1 MHDLLSTP
9 LLEIRGVPFEV
20 ALKSGASVSGTLM
33 GIDPESA
40 SFLIRREARP
50 SVEKIAFPLVRYISM
65 KGEMTADVRRELLS
79 KLPAERLN
87 PSDRTVITFS
97 DKVQLEFGPG
107 YFKRDKGFHLYQ
119 FPEGN
124 AYLRIFI
131 PAEAVE
137 QIVSD
142 AVVDNAR
149 VAAFE
154 WARPV
159 ISERA
164 ELGRYMELLLLSH
177 NVKII
182 PQRRRLAEVL
192 LHDRVVTTDQVR
204 EALVAQGKNRNRRI
218 GELLVESGVVSE
230 DELFVSLAHQL
241 RVPFVRLRNFDFPND
256 VDKYL
261 KAEVARN
268 VDAVPLMDFRGNLIV
283 ALADPIDSEAQNLLR
298 FASGKPVLS
307 VLATHADIKW
317 ALEKIYSG
325 VDFSQTLR
333 QLASRQEDDKFVI
346 PLDAELKESDEPLV
360 RLVNDLLTEAIRK
373 RVSDVHLRPGET
385 QLDLLYRIDGSM
397 VPVSAFPNK
406 IQPAIMGRLKIM
418 GNMDISEKRRPQDG
432 QIRFKTPDGQTDMRV
447 SILPTVNGESV
458 CIRVLASKASLKA
471 IDQLGFSEKDLD
483 HIKEML
489 DKSFGMFL
497 VTGPTGSGKSTTL
510 YSCLRELRSKN
521 LNIITVEDPVE
532 FRIDGI
538 EQVQSRADIGFTF
551 AMALRQIL
559 RHDPD
564 AILIGEIRDQE
575 TAEIA
580 VKSALTGHLVLST
593 LHTNNA
599 VGAITRLQ
607 DIGIPS
613 YLLSSCILGV
623 QAQRLIRTN
632 CLSCMDEEPV
642 DALVRRVMGVSHDEL
657 FMRGRG
663 CDECNGTGYKGR
675 TSVYELLRITPA
687 LQIKINSGAK
697 AEELAEQAYADGMMP
712 LTRNALELARLYK
725 TSLDEAYHVR
735 LD

>member
-1 MHDLLSTP
+1 MADLLGSP
-9 LLEIRGVPFEV
+9 LLEIRSVPFEASLAV
-20 ALKSGASVSGTLM
+20 GATISGTLV
-33 GIDPESA
+33 GIDPETA
-40 SFLIRREARP
+40 SFLIKREGRP
-50 SVEKIAFPLVRYISM
+50 SIEKVAFTQVRYITM
-65 KGEMTADVRRELLS
+65 KGTISSDFRRELLA
-79 KLPAERLN
+79 KLPTEHLQ
-87 PSDRTVITFS
+87 PSDHTLVTF
-97 DKVQLEFGPG
+97 KANVQVEFGPG
-107 YFKRDKGFHLYQ
+107 YFKRDRGFHLYQ

-124 AYLRIFI
+124 VLLRIFV
-131 PAEAVE
+131 PAEASD
-137 QIVSD
+137 QIVNSPE
-142 AVVDNAR
+142 ADNAK

-154 WARPV
+154 WARP
-159 ISERA
+159 IIADRA
-164 ELGRYMELLLLSH
+164 ELGRYFELLLLS
-177 NVKII
+177 NSVQKI

-192 LHDRVVTTDQVR
+192 LNDRVVTTDQVR
-204 EALVAQGKNRNRRI
+204 EALASQGKNRNKRI
-218 GELLVESGVVSE
+218 GELLIEAGVVSE
-230 DELFVSLAHQL
+230 DELFLSLAHQL
-241 RVPFVRLRNFDFPND
+241 RVPFVRLRNFDFPSD
-256 VDKYL
+256 PEKML
-261 KAEVARN
+261 KAEVARKVN
-268 VDAVPLMDFRGNLIV
+268 AIPLMEFRGNLIV
-283 ALADPIDSEAQNLLR
+283 AVSDPMDTEVQNLLR
-298 FASGKPVLS
+298 FASGKS
-307 VLATHADIKW
+307 AMFVLATQLDIKW
-317 ALEKIYSG
+317 AMEKIYSG
-325 VDFSQTLR
+325 IDFSQTLK
-333 QLASRQEDDKFVI
+333 QMASGQDVDLSV
-346 PLDAELKESDEPLV
+346 PVDTDLSESDEPLV
-360 RLVNDLLTEAIRK
+360 KLVNDLLSEAIRK
-373 RVSDVHLRPGET
+373 RVSDIHLRPGET

-406 IQPAIMGRLKIM
+406 LQPAMMGRLKIM

-458 CIRVLASKASLKA
+458 CIRVLASKASLKP
-471 IDQLGFSEKDLD
+471 IDQLGFSEGDLD

-538 EQVQSRADIGFTF
+538 EQVQARADIGFTF

-580 VKSALTGHLVLST
+580 VKSALTGHIVLST

-613 YLLSSCILGV
+613 YMLSSCILGV

-632 CLSCMDEEPV
+632 CLACMEEEPV
-642 DALVRRVMGVSHDEL
+642 DPLVRRVMGVSHDEL
-657 FMRGRG
+657 FMRGKG

-675 TSVYELLRITPA
+675 TSVYELLRITPGLA
-687 LQIKINSGAK
+687 TKINAEAK
-697 AEELAEQAYADGMMP
+697 SEELTEQAHADGMVP
-712 LTRNALELARLYK
+712 LTKNALELARMYK
-725 TSLDEAYHVR
+725 TSLAEAYSVR
-735 LD
+735 LE